1 MIKVAVLFQNHIND
15 AMYLLN
21 INPELAC
28 IHALVAEE
36 LLTNYDMDDLLEN
49 GALIDHAIERKVGDT
64 IISLYGDCTVSSS
77 DVRKFIDEIIYM
89 AAHLGVEVNTP
100 FPAQ

>member
-36 LLTNYDMDDLLEN
+36 LLTNYDMDDLLED
-49 GALIDHAIERKVGDT
+49 GALIDHATERKVGDS
-64 IISLYGDCTVSSS
+64 IISLDGNCTVSSS
-77 DVRKFIDEIIYM
+77 DVREFLDEIIYM
-89 AAHLGVEVNTP
+89 AAHLGVAVNTP